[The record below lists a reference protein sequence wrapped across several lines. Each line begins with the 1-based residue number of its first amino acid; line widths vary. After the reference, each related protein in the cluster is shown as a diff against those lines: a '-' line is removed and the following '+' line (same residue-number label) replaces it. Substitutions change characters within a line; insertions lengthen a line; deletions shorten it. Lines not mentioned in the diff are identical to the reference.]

1 MSQPNDPSPT
11 PSNKLSPGGSPHRRN
26 QPLHWCYL
34 LLVSGLIVS
43 FLEYF
48 HAPAALL
55 LGPMIAAVLMVI
67 SGHDMSL
74 PKVPFRL
81 SQCTIGI
88 MMAAHLPLS
97 TFSDFA
103 SDWPVFLFGTLSTLV
118 ASGVAGVAMT
128 KSGLL
133 PGTTAIWGASP
144 GAAGVMTIMSEGY
157 GADMRLVAVMQ
168 YTRVAFCALAA
179 MLTAG
184 LLAGG
189 DVAAYQVD
197 WWTVSSWS
205 SFVATLGFIV
215 SAFVVA
221 LFIKIS
227 GSFLLI
233 PLALGFVASAVG
245 WIHFVLPEWFLA
257 LAFAL
262 LGWAIGFRFTP
273 AVVRH
278 ALHVFPY
285 IVLSI
290 VFMLVINVLVALVLV
305 AWIDVDFLSAFL
317 GTSPGGA
324 DSVAIIATNIPVD
337 TGFVMTMQIS
347 RFLLVMVLGP
357 LFAQWL
363 SKSMQNKAV

>member
-1 MSQPNDPSPT
+1 
-11 PSNKLSPGGSPHRRN
+11 
-26 QPLHWCYL
+26 
-34 LLVSGLIVS
+34 
-43 FLEYF
+43 
-48 HAPAALL
+48 
-55 LGPMIAAVLMVI
+55 
-67 SGHDMSL
+67 
-74 PKVPFRL
+74 
-81 SQCTIGI
+81 
-88 MMAAHLPLS
+88 MAAHLPLS
-97 TFSDFA
+97 TFNDFA

-118 ASGVAGVAMT
+118 ASGVAGVAMA

-179 MLTAG
+179 MVTAG
-184 LLAGG
+184 LLADG

-197 WWTVSSWS
+197 WWTVSSW
-205 SFVATLGFIV
+205 FGFGETLVFIV
-215 SAFVVA
+215 MAFAVA
-221 LFIKIS
+221 VFVKIS
-227 GSFLLI
+227 GSFLLV
-233 PLALGFVASAVG
+233 PLGLGFVASALG
-245 WIHFVLPEWFLA
+245 WIDFVLPEWFLA
-257 LAFAL
+257 LGFAL

-290 VFMLVINVLVALVLV
+290 AFMLVINVIVALVLV
-305 AWIDVDFLSAFL
+305 AWIDIDFLSAFL

-357 LFAQWL
+357 LLAQWL
-363 SKSMQNKAV
+363 SKSMQGNNT